1 MPETQ
6 HRQVPLHVVR
16 EYNRRLQRYMR
27 LVTVQAGSDIREA
40 VNQMQIYG
48 ISQLPVLAGER
59 VVGSLDE
66 RALLERLVTT
76 DEFLRGTVAEFMQPP
91 LPALDEAA
99 ALDEALD
106 LLRGGA
112 SGVIVT
118 QSGAPVGILTAAD
131 LIAFKVYGGHIEY
144 EI

>member
-1 MPETQ
+1 MTEA
-6 HRQVPLHVVR
+6 LHKHVSLRVVR
-16 EYNRRLQRYMR
+16 EYNRRLQRHMR
-27 LVTVQAGSDIREA
+27 LISVQAASDIREA

-48 ISQLPVLAGER
+48 ISQLPVLAGGR

-99 ALDEALD
+99 ALDAALA

-112 SGVIVT
+112 AGVIVM
-118 QSGAPVGILTAAD
+118 QGGAPVGILTAAD